1 MDLLKDCKVPDTN
14 NVEYGRQK
22 LRNIVGKQEKEKQI
36 EHKVDLI
43 SREYEH
49 RFDDTREHWK
59 KLATLCDS
67 WMIKNWH
74 QWLWWSSY
82 TAGQSINWEPV
93 KGNTVCKDNHDIMG
107 KMEETCEI
115 CY

>member
-22 LRNIVGKQEKEKQI
+22 LRNIVGKQEKEKQM

-49 RFDDTREHWK
+49 RFDDVREHWK

-67 WMIKNWH
+67 
-74 QWLWWSSY
+74 
-82 TAGQSINWEPV
+82 
-93 KGNTVCKDNHDIMG
+93 
-107 KMEETCEI
+107 
-115 CY
+115 

>member
-22 LRNIVGKQEKEKQI
+22 LRNIVGKQEKEKQM

-49 RFDDTREHWK
+49 RFDDAREHWK

-67 WMIKNWH
+67 
-74 QWLWWSSY
+74 
-82 TAGQSINWEPV
+82 
-93 KGNTVCKDNHDIMG
+93 
-107 KMEETCEI
+107 
-115 CY
+115 